1 MKLIFASHNENK
13 TAEIRQ
19 LLPAGIE
26 LLSLNDLNFHE
37 EILET
42 SDTLEG
48 NSALKAAYIYSIFK
62 LPCFADDSGLE
73 VDFLQ
78 NRPGVYSARYAGEP
92 KNDDNNMNKLL
103 DDLKGIQHR
112 KAQFRTVITLMLESA
127 TYSFEGIITG
137 EITEQKIGGNG
148 FGYDP
153 IFRPIDEVKT
163 FAQMTMKEKNARS
176 HRALA
181 LEKMISFLSLGKFSN

>member
-37 EILET
+37 EIIET

-48 NSALKAAYIYSIFK
+48 NSVLKASYIYSIFK

-127 TYSFEGIITG
+127 TFSFEGIIKG
-137 EITEQKIGGNG
+137 EITEQKIGENG

-163 FAQMTMKEKNARS
+163 FAQMTMKEKNSRS

-181 LEKMISFLSLGKFSN
+181 LEKMISFLSLGKFSD

>member
-26 LLSLNDLNFHE
+26 LLSLNDLNFQE

-48 NSALKAAYIYSIFK
+48 NSALKAAYIYSIFS

-73 VDFLQ
+73 VDYLQ

-103 DDLKGIQHR
+103 EDLKGIQHR
-112 KAQFRTVITLMLESA
+112 NAQFRTVITLMLESA

>member
-19 LLPAGIE
+19 LLPVGIE
-26 LLSLNDLNFHE
+26 LLSLNDLNFQE
-37 EILET
+37 EISET

-92 KNDDNNMNKLL
+92 KNDENNMNKLL

-112 KAQFRTVITLMLESA
+112 NAQFRTVITLMLESA
-127 TYSFEGIITG
+127 THSFEGIITG
-137 EITEQKIGGNG
+137 EITEQKIGENG

-181 LEKMISFLSLGKFSN
+181 LEKMISFLSLGKLSN

>member
-26 LLSLNDLNFHE
+26 LLSLNDLNFQE
-37 EILET
+37 EIKET

-48 NSALKAAYIYSIFK
+48 NSVLKAAYIYSIFK

-92 KNDDNNMNKLL
+92 KNDENNMNKLL

-137 EITEQKIGGNG
+137 EITEQKIGENG

-163 FAQMTMKEKNARS
+163 FAQMSMKEKNSRS

>member
-37 EILET
+37 EIIET

-48 NSALKAAYIYSIFK
+48 NSVLKASYIYSIFK

-127 TYSFEGIITG
+127 TFSFEGIIKG
-137 EITEQKIGGNG
+137 EITEQKIGENG

-153 IFRPIDEVKT
+153 IFRPIDELKT
-163 FAQMTMKEKNARS
+163 FAQMTMKEKNSRS

-181 LEKMISFLSLGKFSN
+181 LEKMISFLSLNKFSD

>member
-1 MKLIFASHNENK
+1 M
-13 TAEIRQ
+13 
-19 LLPAGIE
+19 
-26 LLSLNDLNFHE
+26 NFHE

-48 NSALKAAYIYSIFK
+48 NSALKASYIYSIFK

-73 VDFLQ
+73 VDYLQ

-112 KAQFRTVITLMLESA
+112 NAQFRTVITLMLESA
-127 TYSFEGIITG
+127 THSFEGIITG
-137 EITEQKIGGNG
+137 EITEQKIGENG

>member
-26 LLSLNDLNFHE
+26 LLSLNDLNFQE

-103 DDLKGIQHR
+103 DDLKGIHHR

>member
-26 LLSLNDLNFHE
+26 LLSLNDLNFQE

>member
-26 LLSLNDLNFHE
+26 LLSLNDLNFQE
-37 EILET
+37 EIIET

-127 TYSFEGIITG
+127 THSFEGIITG
-137 EITEQKIGGNG
+137 EITEQKIGENG

-163 FAQMTMKEKNARS
+163 FAQMTMKEKNTRS

>member
-127 TYSFEGIITG
+127 THSFEGIITG
-137 EITEQKIGGNG
+137 EITEQKIGENG

-181 LEKMISFLSLGKFSN
+181 LEKMISFLSLDKFSK

>member
-26 LLSLNDLNFHE
+26 LLSLNDLNFQE

-127 TYSFEGIITG
+127 THSFEGIITG
-137 EITEQKIGGNG
+137 EITEQKIGENG

>member
-37 EILET
+37 EIIET

-48 NSALKAAYIYSIFK
+48 NSALKASYIYSIFK

-112 KAQFRTVITLMLESA
+112 KAQFRTVITLMIESA
-127 TYSFEGIITG
+127 THSFEGIITG
-137 EITEQKIGGNG
+137 EITEQKIGENG

>member
-37 EILET
+37 EIIET

-48 NSALKAAYIYSIFK
+48 NSVLKASYIYSIFK

-127 TYSFEGIITG
+127 TFSFEGIITG
-137 EITEQKIGGNG
+137 EITEQKIGENG

-153 IFRPIDEVKT
+153 IFRPIGEVKT

>member
-26 LLSLNDLNFHE
+26 LLSLNDLNFQE
-37 EILET
+37 EIKET

-73 VDFLQ
+73 VAFLK

-92 KNDDNNMNKLL
+92 KNDENNMNKLL
-103 DDLKGIQHR
+103 DDLKGIQQR

-127 TYSFEGIITG
+127 TFSFEGIITG
-137 EITEQKIGGNG
+137 EITEQKIGENG

-163 FAQMTMKEKNARS
+163 FAQMTMKEKNSRS

-181 LEKMISFLSLGKFSN
+181 LEKMISFLSLGKFSD

>member
-19 LLPAGIE
+19 VLPAGIE
-26 LLSLNDLNFHE
+26 LLSLNDLNFQE

-48 NSALKAAYIYSIFK
+48 NSALKASYIYSVFK

-137 EITEQKIGGNG
+137 EITEQKIGENG

-181 LEKMISFLSLGKFSN
+181 LEKMISFLSLDKFSK

>member
-37 EILET
+37 EIIET

-48 NSALKAAYIYSIFK
+48 NSVLKASYIYSIFK

-103 DDLKGIQHR
+103 EDLKGIQQR

-127 TYSFEGIITG
+127 TFSFEGIIKG
-137 EITEQKIGGNG
+137 DITEQKIGENG

-163 FAQMTMKEKNARS
+163 FAQMTMKEKNSRS

>member
-26 LLSLNDLNFHE
+26 LLSLNDLNFQE

-73 VDFLQ
+73 VDYLQ

-127 TYSFEGIITG
+127 THSFEGIITG
-137 EITEQKIGGNG
+137 EITEQKIGENG

>member
-37 EILET
+37 EIIET

-92 KNDDNNMNKLL
+92 KNDENNMNKLL
-103 DDLKGIQHR
+103 DDLKGIQQR

-127 TYSFEGIITG
+127 TFSFEGIITG
-137 EITEQKIGGNG
+137 EITEQKIGENG
-148 FGYDP
+148 FG
-153 IFRPIDEVKT
+153 
-163 FAQMTMKEKNARS
+163 
-176 HRALA
+176 
-181 LEKMISFLSLGKFSN
+181 